1 MMRFPHPTTSPP
13 HTQSSNQPTLLIP
26 PPHNTQ
32 TQLPPA
38 LRPPA
43 LALDLVMRR
52 PGSQHRHLAAD
63 SFPPSPDAVDADV
76 GGGVG
81 EEEGLAPAYLQLLQ
95 GALRLPA
102 GGWERGLKRCVRYEG
117 RRG

>member
-1 MMRFPHPTTSPP
+1 MRC
-13 HTQSSNQPTLLIP
+13 
-26 PPHNTQ
+26 
-32 TQLPPA
+32 
-38 LRPPA
+38 
-43 LALDLVMRR
+43 
-52 PGSQHRHLAAD
+52 PGSQHRRVAVD
-63 SFPPSPDAVDADV
+63 SSPPSSDAVDV
-76 GGGVG
+76 GGGGVG